1 MAVLI
6 RTSDGEGI
14 IVKGT
19 LAEVR
24 QKLLAQG
31 EALVEFDADRREARV
46 AVNPQHVTSLIA
58 DAAQEAVEDLS

>member
-1 MAVLI
+1 MLI

-19 LAEVR
+19 LGEVR

-31 EALVEFDADRREARV
+31 EALVSSMQIAAKRA
-46 AVNPQHVTSLIA
+46 SL
-58 DAAQEAVEDLS
+58 